1 MSRAIERLRVAHHL
15 ALKAQHSSKFDAAEL
30 VRTWPRVAHAALAAQ
45 QTLALAGS
53 DSNRLPHRVALTAE
67 SLARFAN
74 SQAWP
79 GPGPS
84 DMALRQVTSAF
95 KSAADQTLAPLRPSE
110 VSEANWLITSAL
122 WTTSQLVGRATR
134 DFSADIHSGRQRTD
148 SIETASVATAMH
160 YRFNAVEHLAAGEL
174 NSESDL
180 PAEGTG
186 RQLGMAIATWDIE
199 AHRALLTNPSTAVLH
214 ALSHLEAESA
224 KAVQVFINR
233 AVEQGIID
241 NVTAG
246 RLAPVLRDSSASWE
260 TLRDATAQLSFADTA
275 VPMKFIEAARS
286 LQETFGD
293 AARAPQV
300 KDQPTIL
307 RAVSSHLGSSVTI
320 SATACDLITTGE
332 LRAPARAM
340 ARILAETPE
349 YQGAIASPIDLTAV
363 HKGQSLPLH
372 PDVRQ
377 LIEDPARRV
386 LRNAHEAVERS
397 SGLDAMYRVPA
408 ESMNRSRSENPPTRP
423 ASDLG
428 TGMPD
433 RAQPKSLS
441 R

>member
-1 MSRAIERLRVAHHL
+1 MSSAIDRLRVAHHL

-30 VRTWPRVAHAALAAQ
+30 VRAWPRVAHAALAAQ
-45 QTLALAGS
+45 KTFASAGS
-53 DSNRLPHRVALTAE
+53 DSDRLPYRVALTAE
-67 SLARFAN
+67 SLARFVN
-74 SQAWP
+74 TQVWP

-84 DMALRQVTSAF
+84 DMALQQVTSAF
-95 KSAADQTLAPLRPSE
+95 KSCSDRTLTPLRPSE
-110 VSEANWLITSAL
+110 VSEAKWLITSAL
-122 WTTSQLVGRATR
+122 WTTSQLAARATR

-174 NSESDL
+174 NSEPDL
-180 PAEGTG
+180 PAEGAG

-233 AVEQGIID
+233 AVKQGIID

-300 KDQPTIL
+300 KDQPIIL

-349 YQGAIASPIDLTAV
+349 YQGVIASPIDLAAV

-408 ESMNRSRSENPPTRP
+408 EPMNRSRSENPPTRP